1 MCRGRTNRISE
12 RRRTYEGELVAASGV
27 GQSRRFA
34 HVVSAAALPQRPD
47 PPAEDGRFR
56 IGPKHLIAS
65 RTLLVAHPEFG
76 GFVTPPGYS
85 G

>member
-34 HVVSAAALPQRPD
+34 HLVGTAALPQRPD
-47 PPAEDGRFR
+47 PPAEDSRFGV
-56 IGPKHLIAS
+56 GPEPHILCYDGSMS
-65 RTLLVAHPEFG
+65 RSTAD
-76 GFVTPPGYS
+76 
-85 G
+85 